1 MHCLLQSRCRSITEL
16 AGTVSRCGHMRGTAI
31 SCASATC
38 PQPYLL
44 VELDQCER
52 GLHQSKAEA
61 DALASAI
68 AKGQMGAWDHLQ

>member
-1 MHCLLQSRCRSITEL
+1 
-16 AGTVSRCGHMRGTAI
+16 MRGTAI

-61 DALASAI
+61 DALASAV